1 MIICFDLILNVLEQG
16 IPITVGKFRGYQ
28 FINGQKANQML
39 DIRQVDI

>member
-16 IPITVGKFRGYQ
+16 IPITVDKFWGYQ

-39 DIRQVDI
+39 DIR